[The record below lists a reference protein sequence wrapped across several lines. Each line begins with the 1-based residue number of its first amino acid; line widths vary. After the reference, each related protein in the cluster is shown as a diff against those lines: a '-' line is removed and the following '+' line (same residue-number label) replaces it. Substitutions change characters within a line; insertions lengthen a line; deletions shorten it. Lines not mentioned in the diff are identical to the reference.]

1 MTLPLTTI
9 ALPLPIAIF
18 VFGFLAYAPGVLLL
32 TPFALAFGGVIRH
45 AVALLLGWACYTFFA
60 DFTLKWL
67 GPTAWG
73 FYFAPGL
80 MTWAVAILVAKLAH
94 PDAYRNENLRLVT
107 TSRQTLFACL
117 LGLVAVLQI
126 IPIEWNGGIYW
137 GTPEMDWRS
146 RLAVTNAIARDGLPA
161 ANPFFNPDGD
171 SKLFFYYGFF
181 LLPAACIQPLS
192 GSGWDTVGVM
202 AICVFLV
209 GTMVALFAIALG
221 NAAVGD
227 KKGGWISGLLCY
239 VTGLDLLPVLAL
251 TLRGTPP
258 ESIEWWNPAQITAVT
273 AFPVWVPHHTLA
285 TLEVILA
292 HILALRLDLLTS
304 KNTSPARGEVFSGT
318 AVLAVLLAAAAMTS
332 TYVAMLGYFSIFI
345 HGLLKARR
353 LKSWREGALPMA
365 ATVLA
370 GLIVLPFYY
379 QLSRL
384 DEYRGPS
391 IQPILR
397 PCPSE
402 EPIRD
407 AVVSMVGVSPPFAL
421 FLTRLG
427 GLIPQYFFELGFLFF
442 VLIFWKR
449 SGIGPRDPDGLWNRL
464 GVMVVVAF
472 VVGSIFV
479 SVRTWNCDLNWRIMH
494 PVQIALLGAA
504 AAFWRDWR
512 SKPRPLVDKIGLSFF
527 LVIGIAGTGY
537 DLVRSRLDAF
547 RKPGIGEK
555 TRDGLLASTWVNVSV
570 PVTDRV
576 AIDPRSTANVYFQ
589 HLMRRQLVISDDTF
603 NAFPYGPDKKR
614 VEAVAPEMIEA
625 FYAKTPVGRRREI
638 LHRYNVSCVLID
650 RNSELFD
657 LDVKAAFGRTAFIFN
672 DTHQDR
678 WRVIQCATGNFK

>member
-1 MTLPLTTI
+1 MILPLKSI
-9 ALPLPIAIF
+9 AYSFPITWLC
-18 VFGFLAYAPGVLLL
+18 FGLLAYVPGTLLL
-32 TPFALAFGGVIRH
+32 KPFASAFRGMIRH
-45 AVALLLGWACYTFFA
+45 AAALLLGWACYTFFA

-80 MTWAVAILVAKLAH
+80 LTWAVAIIVARSAPSDPSK
-94 PDAYRNENLRLVT
+94 DASSPLVT
-107 TSRQTLFACL
+107 TNRQSLFACL
-117 LGLVAVLQI
+117 LGLVAVLQV
-126 IPIEWNGGIYW
+126 IPIEGNDGTYW
-137 GTPEMDWRS
+137 GTPETDWRS
-146 RLAVTNAIARDGLPA
+146 RLAVTNAIARDGVPA

-181 LLPAACIQPLS
+181 LLPAACIQPLR

-202 AICVFLV
+202 AICVFLL

-251 TLRGTPP
+251 TLRGTTP

-292 HILALRLDLLTS
+292 HVLAWRLELVSREAQPSAPQAERLNVGVLAL
-304 KNTSPARGEVFSGT
+304 
-318 AVLAVLLAAAAMTS
+318 LLAAAAMTS
-332 TYVAMLGYFSIFI
+332 TYVAMLGFFSIFI
-345 HGLLKARR
+345 HGLLKAYQ
-353 LKSWREGALPMA
+353 LKSWRDGALPMT
-365 ATVLA
+365 ATILA
-370 GLIVLPFYY
+370 GLMVLPFYF
-379 QLSRL
+379 QLSKL

-407 AVVSMVGVSPPFAL
+407 TIVSMVGVSPPIAL

-449 SGIGPRDPDGLWNRL
+449 TGVGPRDLDGLWNRL

-512 SKPRPLVDKIGLSFF
+512 SKPRPLIDKIGLSFF

-537 DLVRSRLDAF
+537 DLARSRLDAF
-547 RKPGIGEK
+547 RKPGTGEK
-555 TRDGLLASTWVNVSV
+555 TRDALLGSTWVNVSV
-570 PVTDRV
+570 PVADRV

-614 VEAVAPEMIEA
+614 VEAVAAEMAEA
-625 FYAKTPVGRRREI
+625 FAAKTSVERRRAI
-638 LHRYNVSCVLID
+638 LHRYNVSYVLID
-650 RNSELFD
+650 RKSELFD
-657 LDVKAAFGRTAFIFN
+657 LDVKAAFGRTAFVFN

-678 WRVIQCATGNFK
+678 WKVIGCATGAFK